1 MNDKALIGAAHEL
14 VSFMPNF
21 NSKMKRPSEIIIKMN
36 ITPIQFGIMFMLEPG
51 NPRSMTDIARIIGV
65 KKQQLTLLID
75 DLVRHGLVKRGE
87 KENDRRIITISLS
100 AAGKSFLV
108 KQKNILTDNI
118 KQMLSG
124 LDKKQLVALGNSMRT
139 VNNILNQI

>member
-1 MNDKALIGAAHEL
+1 MNDKALAGAAQEF

-21 NSKMKRPSEIIIKMN
+21 NSKMKRPSEMIIKMN
-36 ITPIQFGIMFMLEPG
+36 ITPIQFGIMFILESD
-51 NPRSMTDIARIIGV
+51 NSRSMSDIARIIGV

-75 DLVRHGLVKRGE
+75 GLVRHGLVKRGQ

-100 AAGKSFLV
+100 DSGKSFII

-118 KQMLSG
+118 KQMLSR
-124 LDKKQLVALGNSMRT
+124 LDKKQLVALNNSMRT
-139 VNNILNQI
+139 VNKILEKI

>member
-1 MNDKALIGAAHEL
+1 MNDKALVDAAQEL
-14 VSFMPNF
+14 ISFMPNF
-21 NSKMKRPSEIIIKMN
+21 NSKMKRPSEMIIKMN

-51 NPRSMTDIARIIGV
+51 NAQSMSDIARIIGV

-75 DLVRHGLVKRGE
+75 GLVRHGLVKRGQ

-100 AAGKSFLV
+100 DPGKSFLI

-124 LDKKQLVALGNSMRT
+124 LDKKQLIALNDSMRI
-139 VNNILNQI
+139 VNKILKEI